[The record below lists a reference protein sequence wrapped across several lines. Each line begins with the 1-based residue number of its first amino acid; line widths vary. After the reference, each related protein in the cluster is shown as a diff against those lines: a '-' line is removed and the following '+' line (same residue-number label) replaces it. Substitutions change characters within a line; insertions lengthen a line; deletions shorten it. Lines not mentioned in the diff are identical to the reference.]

1 MPTKHSTR
9 AEQRKRLNLLA
20 KQQGIS
26 LGDLQEKLKK
36 LKPCTGDD
44 GTAKPMAYFEV
55 DE

>member
-20 KQQGIS
+20 
-26 LGDLQEKLKK
+26 LQEKLKK
-36 LKPCTGDD
+36 LKPCTGDE